1 MQKKLMM
8 IVILLL
14 SISSRMAAEDNVSIS
29 DFNIFKGQ
37 SKEVSI
43 ILTNSVDY
51 AGFQFDL
58 ELPDGITVKTKTT
71 GGYEYST
78 TSRIPDGTEVS
89 VSQIGGV
96 YRFVAIPLGSS
107 ISNFAGSSGEA
118 IINLTIQADENATEG
133 AFTGRVKN
141 IKLSNAAGT
150 NSSDTFADQQFT
162 ATIRGDEPYAVLE
175 DDNKTLAFYYDKEKD
190 FRTGAVSI
198 ELGWNSYKESIT
210 SVVFDNS
217 FAGCTSLTST
227 SSWFSQC
234 TNLTSITG
242 ISNLKTD
249 NVTSMRFMFNGCS
262 SLTSLDL
269 SNFNTSNV
277 TDMGWMF
284 KDCSSLTSINLDINK
299 FDTQNVTDMG
309 LMFEGCS
316 SLIAINVSHFNTEKV
331 TNMGQMFRNC
341 SSLTSLDVSNF
352 KTDIVESMHSMFN
365 GCSSLAELNVSSFN
379 TEKVTDIASMFYGCS
394 GLTSLD
400 VSNFRVNN
408 ITALSSMFNG
418 CELLT
423 TIDISG
429 FNTST
434 VTEMNFMF
442 YNCSALKTIYVGDGW
457 STDVVTSSANMF
469 TYCEDLI
476 GGKGTTYNDQYRDA
490 TYGRIDGGPNSETPG
505 YLTNIAD
512 KGKNFPYA
520 VLSDDN
526 TTLTF
531 YYNGNRDN
539 FNWMKVGE
547 TSDLSDKDWLGDAYA
562 TSITSVVF
570 DESFAGYTELS
581 STAFWF
587 YGLSNLETISG
598 LNYLNTGN
606 VTNMNSMF
614 RGCQS
619 LTTLD
624 LSGFNTA
631 KVTDMGSM
639 FTNCSGLSTL
649 TLSGSFD
656 TGQVVYM
663 NEMFE
668 NCTSL
673 TELDLS
679 RFNIAKVEN
688 MNSMFCN
695 ASNLKTIY
703 VGTRWSTT
711 LETAGSNMFSGCT
724 SLVGGSNTEYDEN
737 IIDFT
742 YARIDGGPYSETPGY
757 YTDIANKGKEVYMVL
772 TDGNSKLTFYYD
784 ANKATRSGVVVDLFG
799 TSGYGWSS
807 YKEYITS
814 VEFDLSFA
822 DYHGLTSTKE
832 WFMSCNNI
840 ESITGISYLNTE
852 NVTDMTSMF
861 QYCSALT
868 ELDLGSLNTSNV
880 TKMTHMFYDCQNLVG
895 LNISGFNT
903 AKVTGM
909 EAMFYNCNKLTSL
922 NLSSFVTDNV
932 TNMQE
937 LFWSCSSLTDIDV
950 TGFETGLVTSMAQM
964 FYGCSGLT
972 TLDLSSFNTVNAT
985 EMTAM
990 FQGCSNLV
998 TIYVG
1003 DNWSYEQAA
1012 TGGNL
1017 MFDGC
1022 TSIVGGSGTE
1032 YSSANY
1038 DWRYAHVD
1046 GGTANPGYLTDVK
1059 YKGKTDEAY
1068 AVLSSDSKTLTFYYD
1083 KDKEFRTGVVDI
1095 DTGSGLG
1102 WESYSSTITSVVFD
1116 DSFANYTSLTSTAS
1130 WFMGCTNLTSI
1141 TGIANLKTD
1150 NVTNMYAMFYN
1161 CSSLT
1166 SLDVSGFVTDNVTNM
1181 EKMFSA
1187 CDFTTLD
1194 ISNFKTDKVTNMKE
1208 MFRECRSLATLTL
1221 DKNNFKTDN
1230 VTNMWLMFKDCESLT
1245 SLDVSGFNTAN
1256 VTDMTLMFHGCK
1268 ELTTLDV
1275 SGFNTAKVTTMEGM
1289 FNGCEGLTT
1298 LDLSSFNTILVTN
1311 MMSMFYGCTSLTTI
1325 SVSDKWSNEGVAEG
1339 TSTSTNMF
1347 YNCTSLVGENGTTYD
1362 ATRTNHLY
1370 AHIDIAGDPG
1380 YFTNVIPTEPY
1391 AALSDENTK
1400 LTFYYDKMKADR
1412 NGMSVGPFNA
1422 YFDIPWSDVRLSITT
1437 VKFDNSFANYTGLT
1451 STKWM
1456 LGDLA
1461 YLESIEGIENLK
1473 TDNVTDMSNMFN
1485 GCGITSLDLSSLNT
1499 TNVTNMSS
1507 MFEMCLNLKT
1517 LDVSNFNTANVTD
1530 MSHMFYR
1537 CEKLENLNITNFV
1550 TSSVTDMSDM
1560 FHDCKTLT
1568 SLDLSSFNTE
1578 KVTQMGEFFWGDANL
1593 QTIIVGKGWSTAAI
1607 TGTHEESTFKAC
1619 NALVGENGTTYDE
1632 SHIGIDYAHI
1642 DGGAENPGYFT
1653 DVRPLEPYAVLS
1665 SDNKTLTFYYD
1676 KKKEYKGGMSVGPF
1690 AASNERGWYSA
1701 RNTIETVVFDET
1713 FANCTSIT
1721 STAHWFDTLTGL
1733 SSISGIERLNTSGVT
1748 DMNSMFNYCFNLE
1761 EVDLSTFN
1769 TANVTDMNNMFAG
1782 CSGLTTLNFG
1792 SGFNTEKV
1800 TTMERMFIG
1809 CGKLTSLDLSGF
1821 NTANVTDMSEMFS
1834 DCTKLT
1840 SLDVSSFNTAKVTDM
1855 DGMFNQASS
1864 LKTIYVDPNKWVS
1877 VDESSMFT
1885 GCTSLVG
1892 GEGTTYNSSEVGSA
1906 YARIDDPANNKPGYL
1921 TDVIYKG
1928 VEDEPYAVLASNGDE
1943 ITTSEST
1950 VNGKTLTFYYD
1961 KKKVAISDAI
1971 TIVPFSNISEV
1982 GWIGSNDVITKVV
1995 FDDSFADCTS
2005 LTSTAY
2011 WFYGCTNLA
2020 TITGIGN
2027 LKTENVTT
2035 MQSMFES
2042 CTSLTEL
2049 DLTGFSTSKVTNM
2062 SRMFNSCSGLT
2073 SLDLSHFDV
2082 SSVQDMSSM
2091 FYDCRALTSIN
2102 LSNWVTSKNTS
2113 MNMMFMKC
2121 SGLTELDLGSFN
2133 TASVT
2138 DMYHMFAHS
2147 YNLKT
2152 IYVGES
2158 GWTTSKVENGTEMF
2172 YGCSELVG
2180 GEGTLYSLAYTN
2192 YDYAVIDGG
2201 ATAPGYLTNV
2211 KYKGVEDEPY
2221 AVMTDNEDEITTDEG
2236 TVQGKTLTFY
2246 YDKKKE
2252 DREGELVD
2260 INDLMKNENVDKGA
2274 ITIAAFD
2281 KSFGDFQI
2289 VSTNMLFS
2297 ECSNLT
2303 TIVDI
2308 KYLKTDKVRS
2318 WWGMFYNCSRL
2329 TNLDVSGFNTGNA
2342 QDMSYMFANCSSL
2355 TELDVSKFNTEKV
2368 TDMSYMFYNTGVTSL
2383 NVKNFDTSN
2392 VTDMSYMFG
2401 VCKNLANLDVSEFN
2415 TEKVTTMNY
2424 MFGGCSSLANLDVSK
2439 FNTEKVTDM
2448 SYMFYSTAIE
2458 SLNLNNFDTSIV
2470 TDMSFMFNSCENLT
2484 SLEVNKFN
2492 TESVTNMRYMFF
2504 GCTNLTSLNVSKFN
2518 TASVTDMSYMFSN
2531 CFNLESLDMSGF
2543 NTEEVTNMLAMFF
2556 NSKNLTTIYAGDG
2569 WTTKNLTKGAD
2580 MFTYCTKLIGG
2591 KGTMYDEGYTDH
2603 TYACIDGGPNSE
2615 TPGYFT
2621 DINAPASYEVK
2632 VRAVGNGQ
2640 VTIDRVVVSSNNE
2653 ETVTVDRGSAI
2664 TMVFTPDEGYK
2675 LESVVVDN
2683 TDVTSELEAYNE
2695 TGAKIYTLD
2704 RIYDYHKVT
2713 ATFAN
2718 NTVTLTAKSYTRK
2731 YGEENPEFEYTAEGA
2746 DFSGKPTITC
2756 EATDT
2761 TSVGTYPIVITYTKA
2776 AGTRAATNDTNTSES
2791 SGVKV
2796 VCVNGTLTI
2805 TKAPL
2810 KVAAKSY
2817 TIKRGGELPDF
2828 EVEYSGFKNNE
2839 TEAVLTKKAVA
2850 TCEAKADAVPGTYQ
2864 IVVSGAEAKNYEM
2877 EYEYGSLTI
2886 TDDVVVT
2893 AKDYTREYGEANPTF
2908 EYTVDGAILEG
2919 KPAITCE
2926 ATATSPVGTYEIN
2939 IAKGDITNSDVTYVK
2954 GTLTITK
2961 APLTITAKS
2970 YTIKQ
2975 GKDLPTLEVE
2985 YSGFKNNETE
2995 AVFTASPTISTNAS
3009 KNSEP
3014 GTYAITVSGAEA
3026 TNYEMTYVN
3035 GTLTITAKT
3044 ETFDGDVLTVEE
3056 GGNIDD
3062 AFESMGGRDEAA
3074 KTIAAIIWNSTE
3086 PLTSEMLKGLDNPNM
3101 LIYVQS
3107 KKQAPKDRNNVVI
3120 NGVAEYVKLTD
3131 TGTGNHN
3138 FYAPVEF
3145 VADSITYT
3153 REFKQETRK
3162 NVSRGWEGICLPF
3175 TVQTFTHESHG
3186 KIAPFGNSASN
3197 YHFWLHQFTEDGI
3210 VDAETIE
3217 ANKPYIISMPN
3228 SNEYYEEF
3236 NQAGKVQFASADVTI
3251 PVTET
3256 MVILLGDSVEIVPT
3270 FQAVEKSA
3278 SVYALNV
3285 SDSIISSF
3293 EGSIFVSNYREV
3305 KPFEVY
3311 TFHEPSRN
3319 EYFASRFIS
3328 VSSLFGGDSDS
3339 TGIIDVMEKQN
3350 GEVVK
3355 VYSINGNLIKQGNRN
3370 EVMNSLPKGLYIIG
3384 NQKIMVK

>member
-1 MQKKLMM
+1 M

-14 SISSRMAAEDNVSIS
+14 ALSNRMAADDQLSISNFSIFTEHTKDVSITLA
-29 DFNIFKGQ
+29 N
-37 SKEVSI
+37 E
-43 ILTNSVDY
+43 NAY

-58 ELPDGITVKTKTT
+58 DLPEGVTVSSYSANSARITTASEL
-71 GGYEYST
+71 SMLQQ
-78 TSRIPDGTEVS
+78 SDGT
-89 VSQIGGV
+89 
-96 YRFVAIPLGSS
+96 YRFVFLSQSATPL
-107 ISNFAGSSGEA
+107 SGTSGDA
-118 IINLTIQADENATEG
+118 IINLTLQAAATATVG
-133 AFTGRVKN
+133 STTGYFKN
-141 IKLSNAAGT
+141 IKLAKADGT
-150 NSSDTFADQQFT
+150 GPTYTSQSFTFT
-162 ATIRGDEPYAVLE
+162 VRGNEPYVVLTDN
-175 DDNKTLAFYYDKEKD
+175 DDEISTVNGMVNGKTLTFYYDKQKD
-190 FRTGAVSI
+190 IKGGVYI
-198 ELGWNSYKESIT
+198 GYNPVGWFDDNYYLT
-210 SVVFDNS
+210 TVVFDDT
-217 FAGCTSLTST
+217 FAHCTEITST
-227 SSWFSQC
+227 GSWFYHC
-234 TNLTSITG
+234 DNLKNVIG
-242 ISNLKTD
+242 ISNLRTENVTNMSWMFNECKALVSLDLSSLDTRNVTTMSGMFRNCSNLENLDVSNFNTEKVEDFSEMFYNCRSLTSLNIGYFNVSKANSISGMFSGCSNLTNLDLSNFVTD
-249 NVTSMRFMFNGCS
+249 NIKNFSALFKGCSGLNNLDLSGFNTASATDMHEMFYECS
-262 SLTSLDL
+262 SLTSLNI
-269 SNFNTSNV
+269 SNFNT
-277 TDMGWMF
+277 
-284 KDCSSLTSINLDINK
+284 IN
-299 FDTQNVTDMG
+299 
-309 LMFEGCS
+309 
-316 SLIAINVSHFNTEKV
+316 V
-331 TNMGQMFRNC
+331 TNMRDMFYSC
-341 SSLTSLDVSNF
+341 SNL
-352 KTDIVESMHSMFN
+352 KT
-365 GCSSLAELNVSSFN
+365 LNLSSFN
-379 TEKVTDIASMFYGCS
+379 TTNVVYWGSMFCFDS
-394 GLTSLD
+394 K
-400 VSNFRVNN
+400 
-408 ITALSSMFNG
+408 
-418 CELLT
+418 
-423 TIDISG
+423 
-429 FNTST
+429 
-434 VTEMNFMF
+434 
-442 YNCSALKTIYVGDGW
+442 LKTIFVSDDW
-457 STDVVTSSANMF
+457 TSAQNSYGLFNNC
-469 TYCEDLI
+469 TSLL
-476 GGKGTTYNDQYRDA
+476 GGKGTTFNSNNVNGIYA
-490 TYGRIDGGPNSETPG
+490 RIDGGPNSDTPG
-505 YLTNIAD
+505 YFTDIAD
-512 KGKNFPYA
+512 LNKDFPYA
-520 VLSDDN
+520 VLSNDN
-526 TTLTF
+526 KTLTF
-531 YYNGNRDN
+531 YYNGDRDN
-539 FNWMKVGE
+539 YNWMRVGE
-547 TSDLSDKDWLGDAYA
+547 TSDLSDKDWLGSAYA

-570 DESFAGYTELS
+570 DDSFAGYTALS

-587 YGLSNLETISG
+587 FGLSNLSSITG
-598 LNYLNTGN
+598 LNNLKTGN

-639 FTNCSGLSTL
+639 FSGCSGLSTL
-649 TLSGSFD
+649 TLGGSFD
-656 TGQVVYM
+656 TGSVVYM
-663 NEMFE
+663 NEMFQ
-668 NCTSL
+668 NCSSL
-673 TELDLS
+673 TVLDLGS
-679 RFNIAKVEN
+679 FNIAKVEN
-688 MNSMFCN
+688 MNSMFSN

-703 VGTRWSTT
+703 VGTGWATT
-711 LETAGSNMFSGCT
+711 LETAGAEMFSGCT
-724 SLVGGSNTEYDEN
+724 NLVGGSSTTYDATN
-737 IIDFT
+737 VGFD
-742 YARIDGGPYSETPGY
+742 YARIDGGPSSETPGY
-757 YTDIANKGKEVYMVL
+757 FTDVANNGKEVYMVL
-772 TDGNSKLTFYYD
+772 TDSNSKLTFYYD
-784 ANKATRSGVVVDLFG
+784 ANKASRSGTVVDLIG

-807 YKEYITS
+807 FKDYITS
-814 VEFDLSFA
+814 VEFDPSFA

-832 WFMSCNNI
+832 WFMSCNNLA
-840 ESITGISYLNTE
+840 SVTGIVNLKTE

-861 QYCSALT
+861 QYCSALSS
-868 ELDLGSLNTSNV
+868 LDLSSLNTSNV
-880 TKMTHMFYDCQNLVG
+880 TKMAHMFYDCQNLVS

-909 EAMFYNCNKLTSL
+909 DAMFYNCNKLESL
-922 NLSSFVTDNV
+922 NLSSFVTENV

-937 LFWSCSSLTDIDV
+937 MFWTCSSLTDIDV
-950 TGFETGLVTSMAQM
+950 TGFETGSVTSMTQM
-964 FYGCSGLT
+964 FFGCSGLT
-972 TLDLSSFNTVNAT
+972 TLDLSSFNTVNAV
-985 EMTAM
+985 EMTGM
-990 FQGCSNLV
+990 FQDCSNLV

-1046 GGTANPGYLTDVK
+1046 GGTVNPGYLTDVK

-1256 VTDMTLMFHGCK
+1256 VTDMTFMFHGCK

-1298 LDLSSFNTILVTN
+1298 LDLSSFNTTLVTN

-1325 SVSDKWSNEGVAEG
+1325 SASDKWSNEGVAEG

-1461 YLESIEGIENLK
+1461 YLESVEGIENLK

-1642 DGGAENPGYFT
+1642 DGGTANPGYLT

-1676 KKKEYKGGMSVGPF
+1676 KKKEDKGGMSVGPF

-1733 SSISGIERLNTSGVT
+1733 SSISGIERLNTSSVT

-1855 DGMFNQASS
+1855 ERTFRLLQHVEILDLSSFNTAAVTNMNSMFYDCNA
-1864 LKTIYVDPNKWVS
+1864 LKTILVS
-1877 VDESSMFT
+1877 VDGWSITALTDDENMFAS
-1885 GCTSLVG
+1885 CLVLVG
-1892 GEGTTYNSSEVGSA
+1892 DQGTSYNEDNPKDKTYA
-1906 YARIDDPANNKPGYL
+1906 HIDGGTANPGYL
-1921 TDVIYKG
+1921 TDARPM
-1928 VEDEPYAVLASNGDE
+1928 EPYAVLNDE
-1943 ITTSEST
+1943 R
-1950 VNGKTLTFYYD
+1950 
-1961 KKKVAISDAI
+1961 
-1971 TIVPFSNISEV
+1971 
-1982 GWIGSNDVITKVV
+1982 
-1995 FDDSFADCTS
+1995 
-2005 LTSTAY
+2005 
-2011 WFYGCTNLA
+2011 
-2020 TITGIGN
+2020 
-2027 LKTENVTT
+2027 TE
-2035 MQSMFES
+2035 
-2042 CTSLTEL
+2042 
-2049 DLTGFSTSKVTNM
+2049 
-2062 SRMFNSCSGLT
+2062 
-2073 SLDLSHFDV
+2073 
-2082 SSVQDMSSM
+2082 
-2091 FYDCRALTSIN
+2091 
-2102 LSNWVTSKNTS
+2102 
-2113 MNMMFMKC
+2113 
-2121 SGLTELDLGSFN
+2121 
-2133 TASVT
+2133 
-2138 DMYHMFAHS
+2138 
-2147 YNLKT
+2147 
-2152 IYVGES
+2152 
-2158 GWTTSKVENGTEMF
+2158 
-2172 YGCSELVG
+2172 
-2180 GEGTLYSLAYTN
+2180 
-2192 YDYAVIDGG
+2192 
-2201 ATAPGYLTNV
+2201 
-2211 KYKGVEDEPY
+2211 
-2221 AVMTDNEDEITTDEG
+2221 
-2236 TVQGKTLTFY
+2236 LTFY

-2252 DREGELVD
+2252 ERNGLSVGPF
-2260 INDLMKNENVDKGA
+2260 N
-2274 ITIAAFD
+2274 TAFD
-2281 KSFGDFQI
+2281 VSWNSSAVSTITFDESFGNYTGLTSTKFWFMNFVGLTSI
-2289 VSTNMLFS
+2289 VG
-2297 ECSNLT
+2297 
-2303 TIVDI
+2303 I
-2308 KYLKTDKVRS
+2308 KNFKTDNVTDMQQ
-2318 WWGMFYNCSRL
+2318 MF
-2329 TNLDVSGFNTGNA
+2329 
-2342 QDMSYMFANCSSL
+2342 QNCSSL
-2355 TELDVSKFNTEKV
+2355 TEIDLSHFNTANVTNMASMFETCRSLTNLDLSSFNTAKV
-2368 TDMSYMFYNTGVTSL
+2368 TDMSNMFMSCSALTSI
-2383 NVKNFDTSN
+2383 
-2392 VTDMSYMFG
+2392 
-2401 VCKNLANLDVSEFN
+2401 NLSSFN
-2415 TEKVTTMNY
+2415 T
-2424 MFGGCSSLANLDVSK
+2424 SQ
-2439 FNTEKVTDM
+2439 
-2448 SYMFYSTAIE
+2448 
-2458 SLNLNNFDTSIV
+2458 
-2470 TDMSFMFNSCENLT
+2470 
-2484 SLEVNKFN
+2484 
-2492 TESVTNMRYMFF
+2492 VTNMRYMF
-2504 GCTNLTSLNVSKFN
+2504 GECPVLTSLDLS
-2518 TASVTDMSYMFSN
+2518 S
-2531 CFNLESLDMSGF
+2531 F
-2543 NTEEVTNMLAMFF
+2543 NTEKVENMGRLFWGDTNLE
-2556 NSKNLTTIYAGDG
+2556 TIYVANGWSLDG
-2569 WTTKNLTKGAD
+2569 ISDEDDGN
-2580 MFTYCTKLIGG
+2580 MFYGCTSLVGG
-2591 KGTMYDEGYTDH
+2591 KGTTYGAYDSHIEKD
-2603 TYACIDGGPNSE
+2603 YAHIDGGEDN
-2615 TPGYFT
+2615 PGYFT
-2621 DINAPASYEVK
+2621 DKY
-2632 VRAVGNGQ
+2632 G
-2640 VTIDRVVVSSNNE
+2640 VTI
-2653 ETVTVDRGSAI
+2653 
-2664 TMVFTPDEGYK
+2664 
-2675 LESVVVDN
+2675 
-2683 TDVTSELEAYNE
+2683 
-2695 TGAKIYTLD
+2695 
-2704 RIYDYHKVT
+2704 
-2713 ATFAN
+2713 
-2718 NTVTLTAKSYTRK
+2718 TAKSYSRE
-2731 YGEENPEFEYTAEGA
+2731 YGAANPTFEYTVSGA
-2746 DFSGKPTITC
+2746 VISGTPTITC
-2756 EATDT
+2756 DAKDS
-2761 TSVGTYPIVITYTKA
+2761 TSVGTYPITITYTK
-2776 AGTRAATNDTNTSES
+2776 SE
-2791 SGVKV
+2791 GEDALNITCVK
-2796 VCVNGTLTI
+2796 GTLTI

-2810 KVAAKSY
+2810 TITAKND
-2817 TIKRGGELPDF
+2817 TIKRGQDLPTF

-2839 TEAVLTKKAVA
+2839 TDTALTKKPTITCVA
-2850 TCEAKADAVPGTYQ
+2850 TSDSLAGTYP
-2864 IVVSGAEAKNYEM
+2864 IVVSGGEAKNYELK
-2877 EYEYGSLTI
+2877 YVNGTLTI

-2893 AKDYTREYGEANPTF
+2893 AKSYTRVYGDANPTF
-2908 EYTVDGAILEG
+2908 EFTSDGATLSGTPSINC
-2919 KPAITCE
+2919 A
-2926 ATATSPVGTYEIN
+2926 ATATSPVGTYDIV
-2939 IAKGDITNSDVTYVK
+2939 IAKGDVTNSEVTYVN

-2985 YSGFKNNETE
+2985 YSGFKNNETDT
-2995 AVFTASPTISTNAS
+2995 VFTTKPVVSTTAT
-3009 KNSEP
+3009 KYSEP
-3014 GTYAITVSGAEA
+3014 GSYDIMVKDAEA
-3026 TNYEMTYVN
+3026 ANYEITYVK
-3035 GTLTITAKT
+3035 GTLTITKKT
-3044 ETFDGDVLTVEE
+3044 ETYDGSSNVLTVED

-3062 AFESMGGRDEAA
+3062 ALEAIGGREEAA
-3074 KTIAAIIWNSTE
+3074 KSIAAIVWKSTE
-3086 PLTSEMLKGLDNPNM
+3086 PLTTEMLKGLDNPNM

-3107 KKQAPKDRNNVVI
+3107 KEQAPKDRNNVVI
-3120 NGVAEYVKLTD
+3120 NGVAKYVELTD
-3131 TGTGNHN
+3131 AGTGNHN

-3153 REFKQETRK
+3153 REFKQATRK

-3186 KIAPFGNSASN
+3186 EIAPFGNSASN

-3210 VDAETIE
+3210 VNAETIE
-3217 ANKPYIISMPN
+3217 ANKPYLISMPN
-3228 SNEYYEEF
+3228 SDEYYEEF
-3236 NQAGKVQFASADVTI
+3236 NQAGKVQFASANVTI

-3256 MVILLGDSVEIVPT
+3256 MAILLGDSAHIVPT
-3270 FQAVEKSA
+3270 FQVVEKSA
-3278 SVYALNV
+3278 SVYTLNV
-3285 SDSIISSF
+3285 GDSIISTL
-3293 EGSIFVSNYREV
+3293 EGSIFVNNYRDV
-3305 KPFEVY
+3305 RPFEIY
-3311 TFHEPSRN
+3311 TFHEPNRN
-3319 EYFASRFIS
+3319 AGTRAIS
-3328 VSSLFGGDSDS
+3328 VSSLFGGGT

-3350 GEVVK
+3350 SDEVK
-3355 VYSINGNLIKQGNRN
+3355 VYSINGTLIKKGNRN

>member
-1 MQKKLMM
+1 MINTMQKKLMM

-14 SISSRMAAEDNVSIS
+14 ALSNRMAADDQLSISNFSIFTEHTKDVSITLA
-29 DFNIFKGQ
+29 N
-37 SKEVSI
+37 E
-43 ILTNSVDY
+43 NAY

-58 ELPDGITVKTKTT
+58 DLPEGVTVSSYSANSARITTASEL
-71 GGYEYST
+71 SMLQQ
-78 TSRIPDGTEVS
+78 SDGT
-89 VSQIGGV
+89 
-96 YRFVAIPLGSS
+96 YRFVFLSQSATPL
-107 ISNFAGSSGEA
+107 SGTSGDA
-118 IINLTIQADENATEG
+118 IINLTLQAAATATVG
-133 AFTGRVKN
+133 STTGYFKN
-141 IKLSNAAGT
+141 IKLAKADGT
-150 NSSDTFADQQFT
+150 GPTYASQSFTFT
-162 ATIRGDEPYAVLE
+162 VLGDEPYAVLSN
-175 DDNKTLAFYYDKEKD
+175 DNK
-190 FRTGAVSI
+190 
-198 ELGWNSYKESIT
+198 
-210 SVVFDNS
+210 
-217 FAGCTSLTST
+217 
-227 SSWFSQC
+227 
-234 TNLTSITG
+234 
-242 ISNLKTD
+242 
-249 NVTSMRFMFNGCS
+249 
-262 SLTSLDL
+262 
-269 SNFNTSNV
+269 
-277 TDMGWMF
+277 
-284 KDCSSLTSINLDINK
+284 
-299 FDTQNVTDMG
+299 
-309 LMFEGCS
+309 
-316 SLIAINVSHFNTEKV
+316 
-331 TNMGQMFRNC
+331 
-341 SSLTSLDVSNF
+341 
-352 KTDIVESMHSMFN
+352 
-365 GCSSLAELNVSSFN
+365 
-379 TEKVTDIASMFYGCS
+379 
-394 GLTSLD
+394 
-400 VSNFRVNN
+400 
-408 ITALSSMFNG
+408 
-418 CELLT
+418 
-423 TIDISG
+423 
-429 FNTST
+429 
-434 VTEMNFMF
+434 
-442 YNCSALKTIYVGDGW
+442 
-457 STDVVTSSANMF
+457 
-469 TYCEDLI
+469 
-476 GGKGTTYNDQYRDA
+476 
-490 TYGRIDGGPNSETPG
+490 
-505 YLTNIAD
+505 
-512 KGKNFPYA
+512 
-520 VLSDDN
+520 
-526 TTLTF
+526 TLTF
-531 YYNGNRDN
+531 YYDNNRDN
-539 FNWMKVGE
+539 YTWMKVGE
-547 TSDLSDKDWLGDAYA
+547 TSDLSDKDWLGSAYA

-570 DESFAGYTELS
+570 DDSFAGYTALS

-587 YGLSNLETISG
+587 FGLSNLSSITG
-598 LNYLNTGN
+598 LNNLKTGN

-639 FTNCSGLSTL
+639 FSGCSGLSTL
-649 TLSGSFD
+649 TLGGSFD
-656 TGQVVYM
+656 TGSVVYM
-663 NEMFE
+663 NEMFQ
-668 NCTSL
+668 NCSSL
-673 TELDLS
+673 TVLDLGS
-679 RFNIAKVEN
+679 FNIAKVEN
-688 MNSMFCN
+688 MNSMFSN

-703 VGTRWSTT
+703 VGTGWATT
-711 LETAGSNMFSGCT
+711 LETAGAEMFSGCT
-724 SLVGGSNTEYDEN
+724 NLVGGSSTTYDATN
-737 IIDFT
+737 VGFD
-742 YARIDGGPYSETPGY
+742 YARIDGGPSSETPGY
-757 YTDIANKGKEVYMVL
+757 FTDVANNGKEVYMVL
-772 TDGNSKLTFYYD
+772 TDSNSKLTFYYD
-784 ANKATRSGVVVDLFG
+784 ANKASRSGTVVDLIG

-807 YKEYITS
+807 FKDYITS
-814 VEFDLSFA
+814 VEFDPSFA

-832 WFMSCNNI
+832 WFMSCNNLA
-840 ESITGISYLNTE
+840 SVTGIVNLKTE

-861 QYCSALT
+861 QYCSALSS
-868 ELDLGSLNTSNV
+868 LDLSSLNTSNV
-880 TKMTHMFYDCQNLVG
+880 TKMAHMFYDCQNLVS

-909 EAMFYNCNKLTSL
+909 DAMFYNCNKLESL
-922 NLSSFVTDNV
+922 NLSSFVTENV

-937 LFWSCSSLTDIDV
+937 MFWTCSSLTDIDV
-950 TGFETGLVTSMAQM
+950 TGFETGSVTSMTQM
-964 FYGCSGLT
+964 FFGCSGLT
-972 TLDLSSFNTVNAT
+972 TLDLSSFNTVNAV
-985 EMTAM
+985 EMTGM
-990 FQGCSNLV
+990 FQDCSNLV

-1046 GGTANPGYLTDVK
+1046 GGTVNPGYLTDVK

-1298 LDLSSFNTILVTN
+1298 LDLSSFNTTLVTN

-1325 SVSDKWSNEGVAEG
+1325 SASDKWSNEGVAEG

-1391 AALSDENTK
+1391 AALSDENKT
-1400 LTFYYDKMKADR
+1400 LTFYYDKKKADR

-1461 YLESIEGIENLK
+1461 YLESVEGIENLK

-1642 DGGAENPGYFT
+1642 DGGTANPGYLT

-1676 KKKEYKGGMSVGPF
+1676 KKKEDKGGMSVGPF

-1855 DGMFNQASS
+1855 ERTFRLLQHVETLDLSSFNTAAVTNMNSMFYDCNA
-1864 LKTIYVDPNKWVS
+1864 LKTILVS
-1877 VDESSMFT
+1877 VDGWSITALTDDENMFAS
-1885 GCTSLVG
+1885 CLVLVG
-1892 GEGTTYNSSEVGSA
+1892 DQGTSYNEDNPKDKTYA
-1906 YARIDDPANNKPGYL
+1906 HIDGGTANPGYL
-1921 TDVIYKG
+1921 TDARPM
-1928 VEDEPYAVLASNGDE
+1928 EPYAVLNDE
-1943 ITTSEST
+1943 R
-1950 VNGKTLTFYYD
+1950 
-1961 KKKVAISDAI
+1961 
-1971 TIVPFSNISEV
+1971 
-1982 GWIGSNDVITKVV
+1982 
-1995 FDDSFADCTS
+1995 
-2005 LTSTAY
+2005 
-2011 WFYGCTNLA
+2011 
-2020 TITGIGN
+2020 
-2027 LKTENVTT
+2027 TE
-2035 MQSMFES
+2035 
-2042 CTSLTEL
+2042 
-2049 DLTGFSTSKVTNM
+2049 
-2062 SRMFNSCSGLT
+2062 
-2073 SLDLSHFDV
+2073 
-2082 SSVQDMSSM
+2082 
-2091 FYDCRALTSIN
+2091 
-2102 LSNWVTSKNTS
+2102 
-2113 MNMMFMKC
+2113 
-2121 SGLTELDLGSFN
+2121 
-2133 TASVT
+2133 
-2138 DMYHMFAHS
+2138 
-2147 YNLKT
+2147 
-2152 IYVGES
+2152 
-2158 GWTTSKVENGTEMF
+2158 
-2172 YGCSELVG
+2172 
-2180 GEGTLYSLAYTN
+2180 
-2192 YDYAVIDGG
+2192 
-2201 ATAPGYLTNV
+2201 
-2211 KYKGVEDEPY
+2211 
-2221 AVMTDNEDEITTDEG
+2221 
-2236 TVQGKTLTFY
+2236 LTFY

-2252 DREGELVD
+2252 ERNGLSVGPF
-2260 INDLMKNENVDKGA
+2260 N
-2274 ITIAAFD
+2274 TAFD
-2281 KSFGDFQI
+2281 VSWNSSAVSTITFDESFGNYTGLTSTKFWFMNFVCLTSI
-2289 VSTNMLFS
+2289 VG
-2297 ECSNLT
+2297 
-2303 TIVDI
+2303 I
-2308 KYLKTDKVRS
+2308 KNFKTDNVTDMQQ
-2318 WWGMFYNCSRL
+2318 MF
-2329 TNLDVSGFNTGNA
+2329 
-2342 QDMSYMFANCSSL
+2342 QNCSSL
-2355 TELDVSKFNTEKV
+2355 TEIDLSHFNTANVTNMASMFETCRSLTNLDLSSFNTAKV
-2368 TDMSYMFYNTGVTSL
+2368 TDMSNMFMSCSALTSI
-2383 NVKNFDTSN
+2383 
-2392 VTDMSYMFG
+2392 
-2401 VCKNLANLDVSEFN
+2401 NLSSFN
-2415 TEKVTTMNY
+2415 T
-2424 MFGGCSSLANLDVSK
+2424 SQ
-2439 FNTEKVTDM
+2439 
-2448 SYMFYSTAIE
+2448 
-2458 SLNLNNFDTSIV
+2458 
-2470 TDMSFMFNSCENLT
+2470 
-2484 SLEVNKFN
+2484 
-2492 TESVTNMRYMFF
+2492 VTNMRYMF
-2504 GCTNLTSLNVSKFN
+2504 GECPVLTSLDLS
-2518 TASVTDMSYMFSN
+2518 S
-2531 CFNLESLDMSGF
+2531 F
-2543 NTEEVTNMLAMFF
+2543 NTEKVENMGRLFWGDTNLE
-2556 NSKNLTTIYAGDG
+2556 TIYVANGWSLDG
-2569 WTTKNLTKGAD
+2569 ISDEDDGN
-2580 MFTYCTKLIGG
+2580 MFYGCTSLVGG
-2591 KGTMYDEGYTDH
+2591 KGTTYGAYDSHIEKD
-2603 TYACIDGGPNSE
+2603 YAHIDGGEDN
-2615 TPGYFT
+2615 PGYFT
-2621 DINAPASYEVK
+2621 DKY
-2632 VRAVGNGQ
+2632 G
-2640 VTIDRVVVSSNNE
+2640 VTI
-2653 ETVTVDRGSAI
+2653 
-2664 TMVFTPDEGYK
+2664 
-2675 LESVVVDN
+2675 
-2683 TDVTSELEAYNE
+2683 
-2695 TGAKIYTLD
+2695 
-2704 RIYDYHKVT
+2704 
-2713 ATFAN
+2713 
-2718 NTVTLTAKSYTRK
+2718 TAKSYSRE
-2731 YGEENPEFEYTAEGA
+2731 YGAANPTFEYTVSGA
-2746 DFSGKPTITC
+2746 VISGTPTITC
-2756 EATDT
+2756 DAKDS
-2761 TSVGTYPIVITYTKA
+2761 TSVGTYPITITYTK
-2776 AGTRAATNDTNTSES
+2776 SE
-2791 SGVKV
+2791 GEDALNITCVK
-2796 VCVNGTLTI
+2796 GTLTI

-2810 KVAAKSY
+2810 TITAKND
-2817 TIKRGGELPDF
+2817 TIKRGQDLPTF

-2839 TEAVLTKKAVA
+2839 TDTALTKKPTITCVA
-2850 TCEAKADAVPGTYQ
+2850 TSDSLAGTYP
-2864 IVVSGAEAKNYEM
+2864 IVVSGGEAKNYELK
-2877 EYEYGSLTI
+2877 YVNGTLTI

-2893 AKDYTREYGEANPTF
+2893 AKSYTRVYGDANPTF
-2908 EYTVDGAILEG
+2908 EFTSDGATLSGTPSINC
-2919 KPAITCE
+2919 A
-2926 ATATSPVGTYEIN
+2926 ATATSPVGTYDIV
-2939 IAKGDITNSDVTYVK
+2939 IAKGDVTNSEVTYVN

-2985 YSGFKNNETE
+2985 YSGFKNNETDT
-2995 AVFTASPTISTNAS
+2995 VFSTKPVVSTTAT
-3009 KNSEP
+3009 KYSEP
-3014 GTYAITVSGAEA
+3014 GSYDIMVKDAEA
-3026 TNYEMTYVN
+3026 ANYEITYVK
-3035 GTLTITAKT
+3035 GTLTITKKT
-3044 ETFDGDVLTVEE
+3044 ETYDGSSNVLTVED

-3062 AFESMGGRDEAA
+3062 ALEAIGGREEAA
-3074 KTIAAIIWNSTE
+3074 KSIAAIIWKSTE
-3086 PLTSEMLKGLDNPNM
+3086 PLTTEMLKGLDNPNM

-3107 KKQAPKDRNNVVI
+3107 KEQAPKDRNNVVI
-3120 NGVAEYVKLTD
+3120 NGVAKLVTLTD
-3131 TGTGNHN
+3131 AGTGNHN

-3153 REFKQETRK
+3153 REFKQATRK

-3186 KIAPFGNSASN
+3186 EIAPFGNSASN

-3210 VDAETIE
+3210 VNAETIE
-3217 ANKPYIISMPN
+3217 ANKPYLISMPN
-3228 SNEYYEEF
+3228 SDEYYEEF
-3236 NQAGKVQFASADVTI
+3236 NQAGKVQFASANVTI

-3256 MVILLGDSVEIVPT
+3256 MAILLGDSAHIVPT
-3270 FQAVEKSA
+3270 FQVVEKSA
-3278 SVYALNV
+3278 SVYTLNV
-3285 SDSIISSF
+3285 GDSIISTL
-3293 EGSIFVSNYREV
+3293 EGSVFVNNYRDV
-3305 KPFEVY
+3305 RPFEIY
-3311 TFHEPSRN
+3311 TFHEPNR
-3319 EYFASRFIS
+3319 YAGTRAIS
-3328 VSSLFGGDSDS
+3328 VSSLFGGGT

-3350 GEVVK
+3350 SDEVK
-3355 VYSINGNLIKQGNRN
+3355 VYSINGTLIKKGNRN

-3384 NQKIMVK
+3384 NQKVMVK